1 MHTLKN
7 ILTQHIANL
16 KMMNIDMKNEFDM
29 NQNKAVVV
37 DLTTTVPEIAT
48 KVSSLNADLFSLY
61 DERMIYGLL
70 AEMQNKLEQHNLASR
85 IYLDDN
91 GYIGYIDVLQYNS
104 DKVIFTYV
112 LSFYEFINDI
122 NEGYIVDYLSDI
134 LINDLIE
141 SVNSLN

>member
-1 MHTLKN
+1 
-7 ILTQHIANL
+7 
-16 KMMNIDMKNEFDM
+16 MNIDMKNEFDM

>member
-7 ILTQHIANL
+7 ILTQHIPNL
-16 KMMNIDMKNEFDM
+16 KMMNIDMKNEFDI

-48 KVSSLNADLFSLY
+48 TVSSLNANLFSLY

-70 AEMQNKLEQHNLASR
+70 SEMQNKLEQHNLASR

-91 GYIGYIDVLQYNS
+91 GYIGYIDVMQYNS
-104 DKVIFTYV
+104 DKIIFTYV
-112 LSFYEFINDI
+112 LSLFEFINDV
-122 NEGYIVDYLSDI
+122 NEGYTVEYLSDI
-134 LINDLIE
+134 LIDDLIE
-141 SVNSLN
+141 SINSLD

>member
-7 ILTQHIANL
+7 ILTQHIPNL
-16 KMMNIDMKNEFDM
+16 KMMNINMKNEFDM

-48 KVSSLNADLFSLY
+48 TVSSLNANLFSLY

-70 AEMQNKLEQHNLASR
+70 SEMQNKLEQHNLASR

-104 DKVIFTYV
+104 DKIIFTYV
-112 LSFYEFINDI
+112 LSLFEFINDV
-122 NEGYIVDYLSDI
+122 NEGYDVEYISDI
-134 LINDLIE
+134 LIDDLIE
-141 SVNSLN
+141 SINSLN

>member
-1 MHTLKN
+1 MEH
-7 ILTQHIANL
+7 
-16 KMMNIDMKNEFDM
+16 MYEP
-29 NQNKAVVV
+29 KAVVV

-48 KVSSLNADLFSLY
+48 TVSSLNADLFSLY
-61 DERMIYGLL
+61 DERMIYSLL
-70 AEMQNKLEQHNLASR
+70 SELQNKLEQHSLASR
-85 IYLDDN
+85 VHLDDN

-122 NEGYIVDYLSDI
+122 NEGYTVDYLSDM

-141 SVNSLN
+141 SMNSLN

>member
-1 MHTLKN
+1 
-7 ILTQHIANL
+7 
-16 KMMNIDMKNEFDM
+16 MKNAFDI

-37 DLTTTVPEIAT
+37 DLTTTVPEIADT
-48 KVSSLNADLFSLY
+48 GLSLNTDLFSLY

-70 AEMQNKLEQHNLASR
+70 SEMQSKLEQHSLASR

-122 NEGYIVDYLSDI
+122 NEGYTVDYLSDI

-141 SVNSLN
+141 SINSLN

>member
-48 KVSSLNADLFSLY
+48 TVSSLNADLFSLY
-61 DERMIYGLL
+61 DEHMIYGLL
-70 AEMQNKLEQHNLASR
+70 SEMQNKLEQHNLASR

-91 GYIGYIDVLQYNS
+91 GYIGYIDVLHYNS

-112 LSFYEFINDI
+112 LSLFEFINDI
-122 NEGYIVDYLSDI
+122 NEGYTVDYLSDI